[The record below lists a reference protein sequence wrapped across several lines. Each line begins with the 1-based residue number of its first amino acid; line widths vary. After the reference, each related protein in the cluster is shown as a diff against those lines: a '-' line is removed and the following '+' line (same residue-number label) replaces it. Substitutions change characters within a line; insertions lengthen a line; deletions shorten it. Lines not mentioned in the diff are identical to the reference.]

1 MQGSFPLSFFVIY
14 EKRKW
19 DETLIR
25 TSCQSTFIAKLRPL
39 WKRQGS
45 SIVDLTPPNEYCTRA
60 SFVLLDVI
68 MSKHIYFGTCAA
80 AFLCNG
86 RGRKLNKVAFL
97 FTYKLSL
104 VINLRGNFLSQA
116 NPYRAKKIPSRALAF
131 QFLSKNYICM
141 YVYKRI
147 FRYIFK

>member
-1 MQGSFPLSFFVIY
+1 M
-14 EKRKW
+14 
-19 DETLIR
+19 
-25 TSCQSTFIAKLRPL
+25 
-39 WKRQGS
+39 S

-131 QFLSKNYICM
+131 QFLSKNYIQCNLDLVTHLVSAKTVTKLHNVTKSNDFM
-141 YVYKRI
+141 
-147 FRYIFK
+147 